1 VLRKDDVHFVKETI
15 APHSSPL
22 LSLYVDVNPSNPDN
36 ARRAWLVRAK
46 NTIKSLQIPRDIANK
61 AIETLEFDRPDART
75 YALFVAQN
83 LVRIYVLQVD
93 LPVVDLAHGRIEARW
108 GEPYVFP
115 LEYVLDEYERYGV
128 VFIDKVKWRLYEVFL
143 GEIEE
148 CTDAFLELGSGGQSR
163 KLEKR
168 PAARVTPGVEL
179 RGGAEGDHYARHIDA
194 VVHRFYKRAAH
205 LLAKLVETSHID
217 RLIFMGPHED
227 THLFEQCLPRALRQR
242 TAGHIPSLPNPQ
254 ASAGEVLKR
263 VTPFVAESRQ
273 ARELALLQ
281 DLRERGMWGP
291 RILEALQMGRLHL
304 LVAPWSL
311 NARVLRCAG
320 GLVVEDQRA
329 AEAFC
334 PGQVAQEVALR
345 DVLADLATAHG
356 ARLEFVQGQAEA
368 RLLKEFGGLAGLPRW

>member
-1 VLRKDDVHFVKETI
+1 MLRKDDVHFVKETI
-15 APHSSPL
+15 APHSAPI

-93 LPVVDLAHGRIEARW
+93 LPVVDLAHGRVEARW

-115 LEYVLDEYERYGV
+115 LEYVLDEYERSGV
-128 VFIDKVKWRLYEVFL
+128 VFVDQVKWRLYEVFL

-168 PAARVTPGVEL
+168 PAARVTSGVEL

-334 PGQVAQEVALR
+334 PGQIAQEVALR

-368 RLLKEFGGLAGLPRW
+368 RLLGEFGGLAGLPRW

>member
-1 VLRKDDVHFVKETI
+1 MLRKDDIHFVKETI
-15 APHSSPL
+15 APYSSPL

-93 LPVVDLAHGRIEARW
+93 LPVVDLAHGRVEARW
-108 GEPYVFP
+108 GEPFVFP

-128 VFIDKVKWRLYEVFL
+128 VFVDQVKWRLYELFL
-143 GEIEE
+143 GDIEE

-334 PGQVAQEVALR
+334 PGQIAQEVALR

-368 RLLKEFGGLAGLPRW
+368 RLLGEFGGLAGLPRW

>member
-15 APHSSPL
+15 APHSAPI

-61 AIETLEFDRPDART
+61 AIETLEFDRPDARV

-93 LPVVDLAHGRIEARW
+93 LPVVDLAHGRVEARW

-334 PGQVAQEVALR
+334 PGQIAQEVALR

-368 RLLKEFGGLAGLPRW
+368 RLLGEFGGLAGLPRW

>member
-1 VLRKDDVHFVKETI
+1 MLRKDDIHFVKETI

-61 AIETLEFDRPDART
+61 AIETLEFDRPDARV

-93 LPVVDLAHGRIEARW
+93 LPVVDLAHGRVEARW

-356 ARLEFVQGQAEA
+356 ARLEFVKGQAEA
-368 RLLKEFGGLAGLPRW
+368 RLLGEFGGLAGLPRW

>member
-1 VLRKDDVHFVKETI
+1 VLRKDDIHFVKETI
-15 APHSSPL
+15 APYSSPL

-93 LPVVDLAHGRIEARW
+93 LPVVDLAHGRVEARW

-128 VFIDKVKWRLYEVFL
+128 VFIDKVKWRLYELFL
-143 GEIEE
+143 GDIEE

-334 PGQVAQEVALR
+334 PGQIAQEVALR

-368 RLLKEFGGLAGLPRW
+368 RLLGEFGGLAGLPRW